1 MNDET
6 MKLNDSASDETRGEN
21 FGELNAFEDFNNPD
35 SIPSAAQ
42 KLASDVTLPVP
53 LPEADGPEDTQAIS
67 SEDASALT
75 TKVAAS
81 DENGTQPVGAASAD
95 VPVQMGEPLGLTD
108 ENAAENTAAEEAPE
122 SEGAPSVEAPAGEQA
137 AEMKKEATQPVK
149 IPQSSPAWFS
159 EIASFNEK
167 TAGSAPK
174 PPTAQPS
181 RDDYFTGAWVKPA
194 SAQKNGESTWNTK
207 PYGAWMPPGAPK
219 PPVLQDDIPTIPPE
233 VSPPAPISNSQP
245 LPLKRVTET
254 DPAATQLSTSAFAQR
269 QEDKTSGTQ
278 PVRVAAAKSPRPAES
293 KAQAARVP
301 SQTKPVSPKL
311 AKRKSFKSALPFLF
325 VFLALLFIGFIFVGF
340 QYFRI
345 ASTLPSVAELRSR
358 ASQFE
363 TTRILDRRG
372 NILYEI
378 NDPNAG
384 KRTYVPLEKISPYL
398 IAATIATED
407 KEYYNHPGFDLLAL
421 ARALWTNYTSGEIV
435 SGASTITQQLARML
449 LLREERFEQTYDRK
463 AREIILAAEITR
475 RYSKEEVLELYLNE
489 IFYGNLSYGIEAAAE
504 TYFNTTAAD
513 LQLWQSSFLAGLPQ
527 SPAVYDI
534 YNNR

>member
-233 VSPPAPISNSQP
+233 VSPPAPHRLNS
-245 LPLKRVTET
+245 
-254 DPAATQLSTSAFAQR
+254 F
-269 QEDKTSGTQ
+269 
-278 PVRVAAAKSPRPAES
+278 
-293 KAQAARVP
+293 
-301 SQTKPVSPKL
+301 
-311 AKRKSFKSALPFLF
+311 
-325 VFLALLFIGFIFVGF
+325 
-340 QYFRI
+340 
-345 ASTLPSVAELRSR
+345 
-358 ASQFE
+358 
-363 TTRILDRRG
+363 
-372 NILYEI
+372 
-378 NDPNAG
+378 
-384 KRTYVPLEKISPYL
+384 
-398 IAATIATED
+398 
-407 KEYYNHPGFDLLAL
+407 
-421 ARALWTNYTSGEIV
+421 
-435 SGASTITQQLARML
+435 
-449 LLREERFEQTYDRK
+449 
-463 AREIILAAEITR
+463 
-475 RYSKEEVLELYLNE
+475 
-489 IFYGNLSYGIEAAAE
+489 
-504 TYFNTTAAD
+504 
-513 LQLWQSSFLAGLPQ
+513 
-527 SPAVYDI
+527 
-534 YNNR
+534 